1 MVFPLAPKVRSRG
14 SAKPWKTTVST
25 AEEAISRVKLLPMIS
40 WEPSRSPRPSW
51 MEALG
56 APPMP
61 TSAAKAEMIMITG
74 RQTPTPVRARAP
86 TVSTGCMWPI

>member
-1 MVFPLAPKVRSRG
+1 MVFSLAPKVISRG
-14 SAKPWKTTVST
+14 SAKTRKTTVSVT
-25 AEEAISRVKLLPMIS
+25 AAITSRVKLLPMMR

-61 TSAAKAEMIMITG
+61 TRAAKAEMTIITG
-74 RQTPTPVRARAP
+74 RQTPTPVRARDP
-86 TVSTGCMWPI
+86 TVSTGRIWPI